1 MTKYSSRFFVRFKSW
16 YTYDYKM
23 FLLTGLHLRFKII
36 WYSSFWT
43 AICNCKALSS
53 SIKFSFV
60 VEVIVPESL
69 FDQIPVV
76 YRLKN
81 LLALYVLD
89 ACIYSKSGLQWNVP
103 LNFLTLWICNYFQII
118 FSFINLGI
126 TGTLA
131 CCWLVLQSSRSYL
144 N

>member
-1 MTKYSSRFFVRFKSW
+1 MTIWRNIRHGSLWGSILDTLMIIRCFYWQDCIFVPR
-16 YTYDYKM
+16 
-23 FLLTGLHLRFKII
+23 
-36 WYSSFWT
+36 SFWT

-69 FDQIPVV
+69 LDQIPVV